1 MHTVRV
7 SIVAG
12 LAISCCVLIVRP
24 LCGQAGVFDNAPA
37 APQTFPNYAQKLVNQ
52 ELETHPDVLVIA
64 FHATIPGESINR
76 VIAIN
81 KAQWNKFQWRP
92 SDDID
97 TDTVISQKT
106 IVQVIPKTHRMEV
119 HMPLR
124 IHDGSTIA
132 TLVCVWSFK
141 DEEEA
146 PELMRKSQSIRDEI
160 APQVTSLA
168 QLIGKPDAANGK

>member
-1 MHTVRV
+1 MRIIGLPVAAVLTVV
-7 SIVAG
+7 SAAFV
-12 LAISCCVLIVRP
+12 VHP
-24 LCGQAGVFDNAPA
+24 LYAQAGPFDNAPIV
-37 APQTFPNYAQKLVNQ
+37 PQAFPNYAQKLVDQ
-52 ELETHPDVLVIA
+52 ELNTHPDVLVVA

-81 KAQWNKFQWRP
+81 KSQWSKFQWRP

-97 TDTVISQKT
+97 TDTVTSQKT

-124 IHDGSTIA
+124 IRDGSAIA

-160 APQVTSLA
+160 APQVSSLA
-168 QLIGKPDAANGK
+168 QLIGNP